1 MAAYLEQT
9 TCHNRCARFHV
20 SQCVL
25 TWDAGFIMSNI
36 AGNLKNVAKTT
47 MSVGVEWLKTKKRGL
62 QGINIVI
69 ADFVELEDFC
79 QTVIRLNY
87 R

>member
-1 MAAYLEQT
+1 
-9 TCHNRCARFHV
+9 V